1 MLKIAI
7 FSLIT
12 LFLSVIIRQKSQEFS
27 MIINVVGGLSILILC
42 FDKVTEVIDYYSSLS
57 SSVNIDS
64 EIIKVA
70 LKIICIGF
78 LTEFVADLASDFGNS
93 SIASKVVFGGK
104 VIICVITLPIIKELV
119 SLLFSFY

>member
-27 MIINVVGGLSILILC
+27 MIINVVGGLAILMLC

-78 LTEFVADLASDFGNS
+78 LTEFVADLANDFGNS

>member
-12 LFLSVIIRQKSQEFS
+12 ILLSVVIKQKSQEFS
-27 MIINVVGGLSILILC
+27 MIINVVGGLIVVVFC
-42 FDKVTEVIDYYSSLS
+42 FDKLAEIINYYSTVT

-64 EIIKVA
+64 DIIKTA
-70 LKIICIGF
+70 LKIICVGF
-78 LTEFVADLASDFGNS
+78 LTEFVSDLANDFGNTS
-93 SIASKVVFGGK
+93 MASKVVFGGK
-104 VIICVITLPIIKELV
+104 VIICVITLPIIKELF